1 MNEIREIVTKAIV
14 GKGKKIIR
22 IKDYV
27 TPKNEA
33 FSILGCWII
42 NHEFE
47 ATLIDNKVEVA
58 GNFEANIWYSYD
70 DNTKTDIAKK
80 IIGYHEVIK
89 TRQIVKEVSSD
100 TRDVIVRILQQPTC
114 TNAKIHDSG
123 LELEIVFEA
132 VAEVIGETKMMV
144 TVFTSVDSVENL
156 EDDFENE
163 IDENFMNVN

>member
-22 IKDYV
+22 IKDSV

-70 DNTKTDIAKK
+70 ENTKTDIAKK
-80 IIGYHEVIK
+80 IIGYSEVIK

-100 TRDVIVRILQQPTC
+100 SSDVIVRILQQPTC
-114 TNAKIHDSG
+114 TNAKITDSG
-123 LELEIVFEA
+123 LELEIVFEV

-144 TVFTSVDSVENL
+144 TVFTSVDSVETL

>member
-22 IKDYV
+22 INDV
-27 TPKNEA
+27 VMPNHEA

-47 ATLIDNKVEVA
+47 ATLIDNKVEIA

-80 IIGYHEVIK
+80 IIGYSEVVK

-114 TNAKIHDSG
+114 TNAKINNSG
-123 LELEIVFEA
+123 LELEIIFEV

-144 TVFTSVDSVENL
+144 TVFTSVDSVEAI

>member
-22 IKDYV
+22 IKDSV

-58 GNFEANIWYSYD
+58 GN
-70 DNTKTDIAKK
+70 
-80 IIGYHEVIK
+80 
-89 TRQIVKEVSSD
+89 
-100 TRDVIVRILQQPTC
+100 
-114 TNAKIHDSG
+114 
-123 LELEIVFEA
+123 
-132 VAEVIGETKMMV
+132 
-144 TVFTSVDSVENL
+144 
-156 EDDFENE
+156 
-163 IDENFMNVN
+163 

>member
-1 MNEIREIVTKAIV
+1 M
-14 GKGKKIIR
+14 
-22 IKDYV
+22 
-27 TPKNEA
+27 
-33 FSILGCWII
+33 GCWII

-70 DNTKTDIAKK
+70 ENTKTDIAKK
-80 IIGYHEVIK
+80 IIGYSEVIK

-100 TRDVIVRILQQPTC
+100 SRDVIVRILQQPTC
-114 TNAKIHDSG
+114 TNAKITDSG
-123 LELEIVFEA
+123 LELEIVFEV

-144 TVFTSVDSVENL
+144 TVFTSVDSVETL

>member
-22 IKDYV
+22 INDV
-27 TPKNEA
+27 VMPNHEA

-47 ATLIDNKVEVA
+47 ATLIDNKVEIA

-80 IIGYHEVIK
+80 IIGYSEVVK

-114 TNAKIHDSG
+114 TNAKINNSG
-123 LELEIVFEA
+123 LELEIIFEV

-144 TVFTSVDSVENL
+144 TVFTSVDSVEAI
-156 EDDFENE
+156 EDDF
-163 IDENFMNVN
+163 

>member
-22 IKDYV
+22 IKDSV

-70 DNTKTDIAKK
+70 ENTKTDIAKK
-80 IIGYHEVIK
+80 IIGYSEVIK

-100 TRDVIVRILQQPTC
+100 SRDVIVRILQQPTC
-114 TNAKIHDSG
+114 TNAKITDSG
-123 LELEIVFEA
+123 LELEIVFEV
-132 VAEVIGETKMMV
+132 VAEVIGKQNDGYG
-144 TVFTSVDSVENL
+144 FH
-156 EDDFENE
+156 FCRFCR
-163 IDENFMNVN
+163 NFGR